1 VTTTLAALVTIAV
14 LAAAGALPVRML
26 AGWRPVTPF
35 IAPIGGAVLAGAAG
49 ELTVLADGTE
59 LGWFVPLAIA
69 ANAAATASWLARREA
84 RRSRTVFRPSLWLW
98 TVGGAGLLGVAGA
111 AAWSLRSVASQA
123 IGRQALGIWLVHA
136 GWIQSGH
143 KVALAAL
150 TDRAFVAAHSTYP
163 PLGPA
168 SVALGWTISGLTT
181 DRVGL
186 MVLVI
191 LTGCAVAAAGTTA
204 IEVGFVAS
212 ARSSVGRAK
221 VSRGFVMVVAGAA
234 GVAWVFGAY
243 GFAGASA
250 TNGALDLLWS
260 TAAIAAA
267 GLGLVL
273 PPGGERARAA
283 AVLALAAGMT
293 SDEGAVA
300 AVAVFALMAF
310 RWLNASRRRYRSLPG
325 RISHSRAIVATIACA
340 FGTGGVL
347 VWPIGVAVRRAT
359 PNDELTGAR
368 AGSILNRADN
378 TWHSMI
384 AQLHVA
390 GLALLIGIVAQIVLG
405 RARRSLGLGSDQWVW
420 ILGVVEVLAVA
431 AAYVIGTKPAQSWLA
446 SSVDRTTLFANCIG
460 LSILAWWC
468 VTGAAVAFAPGRDP
482 DSDDGTDAAGPPSVT
497 PGQLAD
503 SRLVDGNGP
512 AVLHPGS

>member
-1 VTTTLAALVTIAV
+1 
-14 LAAAGALPVRML
+14 ML
-26 AGWRPVTPF
+26 GGWRPVTPF
-35 IAPIGGAVLAGAAG
+35 IAPIGGAVLAGTAG

-59 LGWFVPLAIA
+59 LSWFIPLAIA
-69 ANAAATASWLARREA
+69 ANAAAMASWLARREA
-84 RRSRTVFRPSLWLW
+84 RRSKSVPQKSQLLW
-98 TVGGAGLLGVAGA
+98 TIGGVGVLGVAGA

-136 GWIQSGH
+136 GWIESGH

-150 TDRAFVAAHSTYP
+150 ADRALAAAHATYP
-163 PLGPA
+163 TLGPA
-168 SVALGWTISGLTT
+168 SVALGWKVSGLSD

-212 ARSSVGRAK
+212 ARSSVRGARI
-221 VSRGFVMVVAGAA
+221 SRGLVMAIAGAA
-234 GVAWVFGAY
+234 GVSWVLGAY

-260 TAAIAAA
+260 AAAIGAA

-273 PPGGERARAA
+273 PVGGERARMA
-283 AVLALAAGMT
+283 AVLAIAAGMT
-293 SDEGAVA
+293 SNEGMVA
-300 AVAVFALMAF
+300 AAAIFALMGL
-310 RWLNASRRRYRSLPG
+310 RWLNASRRRYRAYPW
-325 RISHSRAIVATIACA
+325 RISHSRGVVATIACT
-340 FGTGGVL
+340 FGIAGVL
-347 VWPIGVAVRRAT
+347 VWPVGVALRRAT
-359 PNDELTGAR
+359 PDDELNGAR
-368 AGSILNRADN
+368 AGSILNRADT

-390 GLALLIGIVAQIVLG
+390 GLALLIGIVAQIVVG
-405 RARRSLGLGSDQWVW
+405 RARRSFGLGSDQWLW
-420 ILGVVEVLAVA
+420 ILGIVEVLAVA

-468 VTGAAVAFAPGRDP
+468 VAGAAIAVAPGGDP
-482 DSDDGTDAAGPPSVT
+482 VTEGGADTVDPPLPPSGNLGET
-497 PGQLAD
+497 
-503 SRLVDGNGP
+503 RFVDGDGP
-512 AVLHPGS
+512 GVLHPGT